1 MPLKGGLKDFSLPDL
16 FQLIHFGRKNGTLVI
31 TNGEAKGYV
40 CFRNGNVFFA
50 THNWKRAPLGQRLT
64 QAGMVTQDQ
73 VDEAL
78 DLQKTTRKDQ
88 RLGNILVELGYLS
101 RESLEVFVEEQIS
114 DAVFN
119 LLRWSEG
126 EFDFDPD
133 EIFPEED
140 IGLSMSTEDL
150 IMEGSRRMDEWF
162 QIEKKVPSL
171 NAVFKTVEAPRK
183 DANELNLTSEERLI
197 LYHVDGESTVRDIIE
212 KSGQSAIMTCKA
224 LYGLV
229 TAGFVE
235 LAVTPVET
243 EAGSAGLESEIG
255 RIDEATLE
263 MPTDIEAPSED
274 SELLDLD
281 TIEEVTVV
289 ESGEDEVD
297 AASENRRGRKRGLR
311 SRKKQ
316 VDEEIIS
323 LDDGAEEVITVEAL
337 PGGGTEEPPTRT
349 RLRRSKRKDRGQ
361 TAEREETVENNE
373 PDLEVSADA
382 VAGVDTEV
390 VEEAVETPEPADN
403 LAPSKDD
410 APAPGQ
416 SLVDYYKSLAL
427 RELADSEVFRETEE
441 RRHFIEHQEEV
452 LGEGLDSMLESGPRP
467 VEREVEEDREPP
479 EDVPLEWAGHLTRMR
494 GRGKTPVKGQTLTS
508 LEAASIEN
516 IDDKDE
522 TTLELVDEP
531 VADLKEMY
539 KEAALDTE
547 VEIETAEAADED
559 TFKADSSG
567 FASEIE
573 KLSEE
578 PIAIDAPETED
589 VADEPVVDT
598 LEVEE
603 PKEFVFEEEPS
614 VEEVPEEIEDIAGE
628 IEEAPEDIFGGV
640 FTETTTEKP
649 ELASERVPRVEAAL
663 GPVAEPEFETTAE
676 LELETTAEVV
686 ETSSGYSL
694 EQEEPVEDSAA
705 EEEIAVE
712 EALETEL
719 ASDELPFE
727 DISPGEMLS
736 TKVVDETID
745 FPLVEDVPVADD
757 ALPSEDEIER
767 LLQVTPPERGDL
779 SREELLAFDQPT
791 YAIIEPREVAP
802 VVSDPWEGDPIPS
815 ETVAE
820 DVADPAG
827 GGDTGN
833 GSIDEIPAPESLVT
847 DEGGA
852 SELAIEEPATFES
865 LESGPGPDGDRMGRV
880 IQFSKSTV
888 ESDVE
893 MVLEHPEPVIKSLA
907 IDQVSVAEDMQIPV
921 LDMTVG
927 NAATE
932 LDLDEPEVVYE
943 AIDDIVYEEIPLVFD
958 EEALPADAAI
968 VSEEPDVEEEPTLEI
983 VGLEERSADVIPLDS
998 ARAVSVAEELDVA
1011 GMPEVGQE
1019 PEETAATDESSSEAI
1034 ETAVETESTI
1044 DEMATDLDA
1053 NAEVETG
1060 DATEIEFNEPQAVV
1074 ASEAEADTG
1083 IQVAEMLADVATVDL
1098 EMETTAETEAIEMS
1112 AEPVEAE
1119 ALIEPDL
1126 DIVETLVEPEPTVA
1140 ELIEPEPVV
1149 AEAKFEPE
1157 VDVAETIAEA
1167 ETAEAPAESEPA
1179 VAEALVEPEPV
1190 VAEEAV
1196 ETLEAE
1202 SILDETAETTT
1213 EIFDEVAPTPAASQT
1228 AAELE
1233 MIEAQVEAEADEEL
1247 LESAME
1253 LDVAGMP
1260 AGVTATSNAVAEEPE
1275 FASYNGPPDA
1285 DAAFEDGMAASINVS
1300 AWDDP
1305 APATDISA
1313 QVESPFVEP
1322 VVGQVDNLVHD
1333 GAETLR
1339 EMGVLREPE
1348 PEPEPY
1354 IEAVETVEAVESK
1367 EISAEAAQ
1375 FVSEEEDD
1383 GEGEDDGGIL
1393 GTLRVSGKRGAGTSL
1408 VDLETFELEQELM
1421 ELAGGVQQKKRIPIS
1436 QRITQPG
1443 KKEKKGRGGKS
1454 RGKEVDKGSVKKIIY
1469 DLNQK

>member
-64 QAGMVTQDQ
+64 QAGMVNQDQ

-126 EFDFDPD
+126 DFDFDPD

-171 NAVFKTVEAPRK
+171 DAVFKTVEVPKKEAG
-183 DANELNLTSEERLI
+183 ELNLTSEERLV
-197 LYHVDGESTVRDIIE
+197 LYHVDGESTIRDIIE

-229 TAGFVE
+229 TAGFAE
-235 LAVTPVET
+235 LAVAPAET
-243 EAGSAGLESEIG
+243 EAGSTGLKGEIG
-255 RIDEATLE
+255 LIEEAALE
-263 MPTDIEAPSED
+263 LPAAIEAPSED

-281 TIEEVTVV
+281 SVEEVIVV
-289 ESGEDEVD
+289 ESGEEEVE
-297 AASENRRGRKRGLR
+297 AAIEDKRGRKRGLR
-311 SRKKQ
+311 SRKKH
-316 VDEEIIS
+316 VEEEIIS
-323 LDDGAEEVITVEAL
+323 LDDGAEEVITVETL
-337 PGGGTEEPPTRT
+337 PGGGTGEPSTRA
-349 RLRRSKRKDRGQ
+349 RLRRSRRKDREQ
-361 TAEREETVENNE
+361 TPVREETVEKNE
-373 PDLEVSADA
+373 PDLEVSADT
-382 VAGVDTEV
+382 VAKVDTEV
-390 VEEAVETPEPADN
+390 VEEAVETPEAAEN
-403 LAPSKDD
+403 RAPSKDD

-441 RRHFIEHQEEV
+441 RRHFIEQEEE

-467 VEREVEEDREPP
+467 VEIEAEEEHEPP
-479 EDVPLEWAGHLTRMR
+479 EEIPLEWAGHLTRIR
-494 GRGKTPVKGQTLTS
+494 GRGKTPVNGQMPTL
-508 LEAASIEN
+508 LEATSIEN
-516 IDDKDE
+516 IDEVDE
-522 TTLELVDEP
+522 TTPELVDEP
-531 VADLKEMY
+531 AADPRGIY

-547 VEIETAEAADED
+547 VEIEAADED
-559 TFKADSSG
+559 MFRADTSS

-578 PIAIDAPETED
+578 PVAMDEPEI
-589 VADEPVVDT
+589 VSVPDEPVAET
-598 LEVEE
+598 LEAEE
-603 PKEFVFEEEPS
+603 PEEFVFEEEVS
-614 VEEVPEEIEDIAGE
+614 EVPKDIEDIAGE
-628 IEEAPEDIFGGV
+628 IEEVHEDIFGEV
-640 FTETTTEKP
+640 FTENTAEKP
-649 ELASERVPRVEAAL
+649 ELASEKVPKVEAAL
-663 GPVAEPEFETTAE
+663 EPTAEPELETTEELELETTEE
-676 LELETTAEVV
+676 LELETTAEPEL
-686 ETSSGYSL
+686 ETTAEPEL
-694 EQEEPVEDSAA
+694 EATAEAVEQEGPIEESAA

-719 ASDELPFE
+719 ASDELLFE
-727 DISPGEMLS
+727 DVSPGEMLS
-736 TKVVDETID
+736 TKAVDETLD
-745 FPLVEDVPVADD
+745 MPLVEEVPVTDD

-791 YAIIEPREVAP
+791 YAIIEPREAGP
-802 VVSDPWEGDPIPS
+802 AVSDPGQGDPIPS

-820 DVADPAG
+820 DIAEPAG
-827 GGDTGN
+827 GGDTVKGP
-833 GSIDEIPAPESLVT
+833 IDEIPAPESLVM

-852 SELAIEEPATFES
+852 SELVIEEPATFES
-865 LESGPGPDGDRMGRV
+865 LESGPGPDGGRMGRV
-880 IQFSKSTV
+880 IQFSKPAV

-893 MVLEHPEPVIKSLA
+893 IVLERPEPVINSLA

-927 NAATE
+927 HAAAE
-932 LDLDEPEVVYE
+932 LDLDEPGVAGE

-958 EEALPADAAI
+958 DEALPVDAAI
-968 VSEEPDVEEEPTLEI
+968 VSDEPDVEEETTLQI
-983 VGLEERSADVIPLDS
+983 VGLEEHSADVIPLDS
-998 ARAVSVAEELDVA
+998 ARAVSVAEELDVVVV
-1011 GMPEVGQE
+1011 PEVPQE
-1019 PEETAATDESSSEAI
+1019 PEETAVTDESSSQAI
-1034 ETAVETESTI
+1034 EAVVEIESTI
-1044 DEMATDLDA
+1044 DEMVTDLDA
-1053 NAEVETG
+1053 IGEVETG
-1060 DATEIEFNEPQAVV
+1060 GVTGIELNEPQAVV

-1083 IQVAEMLADVATVDL
+1083 IQVAEMVADVATEEL
-1098 EMETTAETEAIEMS
+1098 EMETTAEPESIELS

-1119 ALIEPDL
+1119 A
-1126 DIVETLVEPEPTVA
+1126 V
-1140 ELIEPEPVV
+1140 
-1149 AEAKFEPE
+1149 FEPE
-1157 VDVAETIAEA
+1157 VDAAETIVEA
-1167 ETAEAPAESEPA
+1167 EVAEAPYESEPA
-1179 VAEALVEPEPV
+1179 LPDALVEPEPA

-1202 SILDETAETTT
+1202 SMLDETAEVTSET
-1213 EIFDEVAPTPAASQT
+1213 FDEVASTPAASQT

-1233 MIEAQVEAEADEEL
+1233 MIEAQVEAEVDEEV
-1247 LESAME
+1247 LESVVK
-1253 LDVAGMP
+1253 LDVAGEEP
-1260 AGVTATSNAVAEEPE
+1260 GSVAATSTAFAEEPE
-1275 FASYNGPPDA
+1275 FASYNGPLESDA
-1285 DAAFEDGMAASINVS
+1285 VFDGGMAASANIS

-1305 APATDISA
+1305 AHATTDTSA
-1313 QVESPFVEP
+1313 VESPFVEP
-1322 VVGQVDNLVHD
+1322 VVGQADDLMHD
-1333 GAETLR
+1333 EAETLR
-1339 EMGVLREPE
+1339 EMAALQEPETEPE
-1348 PEPEPY
+1348 PELY
-1354 IEAVETVEAVESK
+1354 IEALETVEEVESE
-1367 EISAEAAQ
+1367 EISAETAQ

-1383 GEGEDDGGIL
+1383 GDGEDDGGLL
-1393 GTLRVSGKRGAGTSL
+1393 GTLKVSGRRGVGTSL

-1421 ELAGGVQQKKRIPIS
+1421 ELAGGVQQKKRIPIAE
-1436 QRITQPG
+1436 RLTQSG
-1443 KKEKKGRGGKS
+1443 KKEKRGRGGKS
-1454 RGKEVDKGSVKKIIY
+1454 RGKEVDKGSVKKIID
-1469 DLNQK
+1469 DLKQK